1 MINALAQL
9 CTSSIAQTGVF
20 EAGIVAAVQDVF
32 SVSFVVNDANGA
44 AVDNNKG
51 KDYSLPLANAPT
63 KDEVHDMRAAQ
74 AKAWEEHMQQVLRGC
89 FLFRGHARPPVLPCS
104 IGPGGLN

>member
-1 MINALAQL
+1 M
-9 CTSSIAQTGVF
+9 SF
-20 EAGIVAAVQDVF
+20 EAGTAAAVQDVF

-51 KDYSLPLANAPT
+51 KDFALPLADAPT

-74 AKAWEEHMQQVLRGC
+74 AKAWEEHMRQVSWGC
-89 FLFRGHARPPVLPCS
+89 CS
-104 IGPGGLN
+104 L